1 MIDQDGENENILLSA
16 NVKNKQ
22 AEMRERGV
30 LTPIGIA
37 VSFLTLS
44 MKYSSDHNCVHK
56 ECSRLRITIISI

>member
-44 MKYSSDHNCVHK
+44 MKYSSD
-56 ECSRLRITIISI
+56 